1 MTSKKEKRQKRR
13 KAKAALRVTER
24 AQDEL
29 AKLLKRDQAG
39 SITRA
44 DLETGLKEI
53 YEEMGSILRFV
64 RASL

>member
-53 YEEMGSILRFV
+53 YEEMASILRFV